1 MKNVNDIEVILTRVI
16 ELLRIGAFN
25 DWAVALEKIKA
36 GFEFDPKYSSL
47 KLLSMYGGMGSLN
60 DVVLYRDGQPLIS
73 ENNELDTL
81 RSQLYELCKG

>member
-1 MKNVNDIEVILTRVI
+1 MKSLNDIEVILTRMI

-25 DWAVALEKIKA
+25 NWAVALEEVKT

-60 DVVLYRDGQPLIS
+60 DVVLYKDGQPLIS
-73 ENNELDTL
+73 ENNELDSL
-81 RSQLYELCKG
+81 RSALYELCKK